1 MRLARRCV
9 KPYMFVIYAVL
20 VLIMVV
26 FSFTPYSNAAAIG
39 SIACAADGIRYI
51 AWERCRIPCII
62 WISISFILIRKE
74 SYNLMEVVLI
84 GDRKKRWKKDACQA
98 LLYSLVTSLV
108 ILMAS
113 LVVLYI
119 VYGSNWMNWS
129 AENSFAKAYT
139 RMETADYSVICM
151 IVLMWL
157 IYYMQITTALLV
169 MLLGYYVFNNYIA
182 GLIAVIAVGI
192 NDMRVLSFKLY
203 FGRLAILRE
212 QWLFLNF
219 KDMYIYIIM
228 LLILI
233 VLYYAGLCI
242 SRKKE
247 FLDVEVDKA

>member
-1 MRLARRCV
+1 MRLARRYF

-20 VLIMVV
+20 VLITVV
-26 FSFTPYSNAAAIG
+26 FSLTPYNNAAAIG

-51 AWERCRIPCII
+51 AWERCRIPCVI

-74 SYNLMEVVLI
+74 SYNMMEVVLI
-84 GDRKKRWKKDACQA
+84 GDRKKIWKKDVCQA

-108 ILMAS
+108 ILVAS

-129 AENSFAKAYT
+129 AEDSFARAYT
-139 RMETADYSVICM
+139 RMETVDYNVISM

-157 IYYMQITTALLV
+157 VYYMQIATALFI

-182 GLIAVIAVGI
+182 GLIAVIAVGM
-192 NDMRVLSFKLY
+192 NDMRVLSFKLF

-212 QWLFLNF
+212 QWMFLKF

-233 VLYYAGLCI
+233 LLYYAGLRM

-247 FLDVEVDKA
+247 FLDVEVDKT

>member
-1 MRLARRCV
+1 MRLARRYF

-20 VLIMVV
+20 VLITVV
-26 FSFTPYSNAAAIG
+26 FSLTPYNNAAAIG

-51 AWERCRIPCII
+51 AWERCRIPCVI

-74 SYNLMEVVLI
+74 SYNMMEVVLI
-84 GDRKKRWKKDACQA
+84 GDRKKIWKKDVCQA

-108 ILMAS
+108 ILVAS

-129 AENSFAKAYT
+129 AEDSFARAYT
-139 RMETADYSVICM
+139 RMETVDYNVISM

-157 IYYMQITTALLV
+157 VYYMQIATALFI

-192 NDMRVLSFKLY
+192 NDMRVLSFKLF

-212 QWLFLNF
+212 QWMFLKF

-233 VLYYAGLCI
+233 LLYYAGLRM

-247 FLDVEVDKA
+247 FLDVEVDKT

>member
-1 MRLARRCV
+1 
-9 KPYMFVIYAVL
+9 
-20 VLIMVV
+20 
-26 FSFTPYSNAAAIG
+26 
-39 SIACAADGIRYI
+39 
-51 AWERCRIPCII
+51 
-62 WISISFILIRKE
+62 
-74 SYNLMEVVLI
+74 
-84 GDRKKRWKKDACQA
+84 
-98 LLYSLVTSLV
+98 
-108 ILMAS
+108 
-113 LVVLYI
+113 
-119 VYGSNWMNWS
+119 
-129 AENSFAKAYT
+129 
-139 RMETADYSVICM
+139 M

-212 QWLFLNF
+212 QWLFHNF